1 MGFYALGRQTRTV
14 PSHSGT
20 AVTTRERVQFA
31 DITLQIVRA
40 GPSGRSMFVNPKPN
54 IPFTAPESNLSS
66 EGGGSRPAA
75 AQRNGEKTVVGPLVF
90 GRRIQV

>member
-20 AVTTRERVQFA
+20 AAARERVQFA

-54 IPFTAPESNLSS
+54 IPFTARESNLSS
-66 EGGGSRPAA
+66 GGGSRPAA
-75 AQRNGEKTVVGPLVF
+75 AQRNLAA
-90 GRRIQV
+90 R